1 MNNGDLKGL
10 IISFTNKVDTDRYSH
25 ARHVTVTLGGLNGRK
40 KTGKKVFPKFHRGSE
55 GWKTFETIHKQ
66 RLGTSTLN
74 GGHNQE

>member
-10 IISFTNKVDTDRYSH
+10 IISFTNKVYTDRYSH

-55 GWKTFETIHKQ
+55 G
-66 RLGTSTLN
+66 S
-74 GGHNQE
+74 